1 MAKHRTTDSAPV
13 LQNSPGKLPPR
24 WRRPGIVQSSIYLP
38 TAMHDALREAA
49 FKERRKM
56 HDIMLEGIQLA
67 IDKRRQKAHR

>member
-1 MAKHRTTDSAPV
+1 MIAVSY
-13 LQNSPGKLPPR
+13 QPR

-56 HDIMLEGIQLA
+56 RDIMLEGIQLA
-67 IDKRRQKAHR
+67 LDTISVMGSLRFASRSTCSAAL